1 MDYVI
6 LTHIHLDH
14 AGGAGALMEK
24 LPAAELLVHPRG
36 SRHMADPSKLYA
48 GATAVY
54 GEAFMEANYGKL
66 KPIEPS
72 RIRSPGDEETVVW
85 QGRPLKFL
93 HTEGHA
99 KHHFCIWDA
108 QSKNVFTGDTFGLS
122 YREFDTEKGPFLF
135 PTTTPIHFDPDA
147 LHRSIDRIVALNP
160 AGAILTH
167 FSRVASPEKYV
178 PSLHQQIDDFVGLAL
193 EHKSLESLSEA
204 LMVYLLENLRKHG
217 VSLAEERC
225 REILGIDVDIN
236 AQGLHHW
243 VATRQG

>member
-1 MDYVI
+1 
-6 LTHIHLDH
+6 
-14 AGGAGALMEK
+14 
-24 LPAAELLVHPRG
+24 
-36 SRHMADPSKLYA
+36 MADPSKLYA

-108 QSKNVFTGDTFGLS
+108 QSENVFTGDTFGLS

-147 LHRSIDRIVALNP
+147 LHRSIDRMSGPQSRRSNPHALFP
-160 AGAILTH
+160 GCLARKI
-167 FSRVASPEKYV
+167 RPKPSPT
-178 PSLHQQIDDFVGLAL
+178 
-193 EHKSLESLSEA
+193 
-204 LMVYLLENLRKHG
+204 NR
-217 VSLAEERC
+217 
-225 REILGIDVDIN
+225 
-236 AQGLHHW
+236 
-243 VATRQG
+243 